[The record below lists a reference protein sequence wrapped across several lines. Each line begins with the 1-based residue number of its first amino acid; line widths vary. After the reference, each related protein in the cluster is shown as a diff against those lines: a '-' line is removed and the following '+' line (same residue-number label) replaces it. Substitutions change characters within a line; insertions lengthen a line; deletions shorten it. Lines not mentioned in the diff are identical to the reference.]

1 MLVPLLMM
9 IPVLLASPGLQP
21 RSFIEFRQDVVV
33 ELPVHEHAAL
43 AVFERSVQ
51 DYAALHRRLARLTP
65 RLQVTADPVQLRGGV
80 DALGNEIRLARQTA
94 QVGNIFTPVV
104 AILFRERIQTALWDF
119 DVTVLMAE
127 MEEDAEP
134 GAQRPVVKGRFPWR
148 SGNAIWPSVLAALPE
163 LPEELEYRFVGADLV
178 LIDVPADLVV
188 DILQDALTTGS

>member
-1 MLVPLLMM
+1 MLVPLLMT
-9 IPVLLASPGLQP
+9 IPALLASPGLHP
-21 RSFIEFRQDVVV
+21 PPPIEFRQEIVGDFSA
-33 ELPVHEHAAL
+33 HEYAVLAA
-43 AVFERSVQ
+43 FDRSVQ

-65 RLQVTADPVQLRGGV
+65 RLQVTADPVQLRGAV

-94 QVGNIFTPVV
+94 QVGTIFTPVV

-134 GAQRPVVKGRFPWR
+134 GAQRPVVNGRFPWG